1 MYQLDKHQ
9 SKREEGRLTMEK
21 VKTDFLAFLEER
33 KAECQKQIEQLCAD
47 NRRDESNF
55 FRAKLNIYDVCRSLY
70 EAAEKQCSGELEKV
84 AQMFPEMVKRIADQW
99 QMSRQV
105 AEQHGDESKVIME
118 TRKLEAVAEV
128 LEMFQSLTD
137 AE

>member
-47 NRRDESNF
+47 NRRDES
-55 FRAKLNIYDVCRSLY
+55 
-70 EAAEKQCSGELEKV
+70 
-84 AQMFPEMVKRIADQW
+84 
-99 QMSRQV
+99 
-105 AEQHGDESKVIME
+105 KVIME

>member
-1 MYQLDKHQ
+1 
-9 SKREEGRLTMEK
+9 MEK

-47 NRRDESNF
+47 NRRDES
-55 FRAKLNIYDVCRSLY
+55 
-70 EAAEKQCSGELEKV
+70 
-84 AQMFPEMVKRIADQW
+84 
-99 QMSRQV
+99 
-105 AEQHGDESKVIME
+105 KVIME

>member
-1 MYQLDKHQ
+1 
-9 SKREEGRLTMEK
+9 MEK
-21 VKTDFLAFLEER
+21 LKMEFLEFLEER

-55 FRAKLNIYDVCRSLY
+55 FRAKLNIYDVCKSVY

-84 AQMFPEMVKRIADQW
+84 IKMFPEMVKRIADQW
-99 QMSRQV
+99 QMSKEV
-105 AEQHGDESKVIME
+105 AQQHGDESKVIME
-118 TRKLEAVAEV
+118 TRKLEAVAET
-128 LEMFQSLTD
+128 LDKFQSLTD